1 MEYPLL
7 KKTEHGA
14 QRLSASEGKTV
25 QCSAVSSAVP
35 CVLNAFRHQRGKQ
48 KVKKKGLHFLLK
60 VLNAFRHQR
69 GKQFDA
75 GNIPTRRINGA
86 QRLSASE
93 GKTGDCSTGHTACA
107 GVLNAFRHQRGKQV
121 VSYLSDV
128 DYWEE
133 CTTPFGIRGENR
145 CTQDAP
151 RRFLWCAQRLSAS
164 EGKTVCPPRSETSDH
179 SVLNAFRHQRGKQI
193 AQCRRRQSRRA
204 VLNAFRHQRGKQTWN
219 MPFLG

>member
-35 CVLNAFRHQRGKQ
+35 C
-48 KVKKKGLHFLLK
+48 

-133 CTTPFGIRGENR
+133 CSTPFGIRGENR

-204 VLNAFRHQRGKQTWN
+204 VLNAFRHQRGKQLRRTAGTRSEALVLN
-219 MPFLG
+219 AFRHQRGKQH